1 MAGSPSPLSESEMAA
16 WRSFLR
22 AHDRVMRALDAS
34 LRAEHELSI
43 GDYDVCATWSS

>member
-1 MAGSPSPLSESEMAA
+1 VAGSPSPLSESEMAA